1 MNDEIKQQFSK
12 HYKRIIED
20 LKQVNGF
27 TPAME
32 KLISVNL
39 NKLENDIY
47 EVTKN
52 DKRIISNI

>member
-20 LKQVNGF
+20 LKQVTGF

-47 EVTKN
+47 EVT
-52 DKRIISNI
+52 SNAEQKEYNR

>member
-47 EVTKN
+47 EVTRYENYNKN
-52 DKRIISNI
+52 